1 MKTIAVTGGI
11 GSGKSVVTRIF
22 RTLGFP
28 TYDSDKAVKRL
39 YHEDAALKEALC
51 RDFGNGIYRDGRL
64 DTAALA
70 AKVFEQPRQLQ
81 RLNELVHPVVARDFV
96 SWCGRQHADW
106 VVFESA
112 ILFQSRLGLS
122 FDVTIAVTAPDDL
135 RIRRVQRRPGM
146 TPELIR
152 LRMACQLPQQELSR
166 LAGYTVCNDGQTA
179 LLPQIQHIISQ
190 IV

>member
-22 RTLGFP
+22 QTLGFP
-28 TYDSDKAVKRL
+28 VYDSDQAVKRL
-39 YHEDAALKEALC
+39 YHEDTVLKEALC
-51 RDFGNGIYRDGRL
+51 RDFGNDLYREGRL

-70 AKVFEQPRQLQ
+70 AKVFDDPEQLEQLNA
-81 RLNELVHPVVARDFV
+81 LAHPAVARDFL
-96 SWCGRQHADW
+96 SWCKKQLSDW

-135 RIRRVQRRPGM
+135 RLRRVLRRPGM
-146 TPELIR
+146 TPALVRQRMARQLPQEELIR
-152 LRMACQLPQQELSR
+152 LADH
-166 LAGYTVCNDGQTA
+166 TVCNDEKSA